1 MNNNPE
7 ILTIVNK
14 LVTDAAN
21 DISHMEN
28 KIYFLHDVAVVEW
41 CFRLA
46 HEVGID
52 LDTKLP
58 EFTRKGNSSLA
69 GRTISFFTDAMDELN
84 RRTGKKCRTVFAN
97 THGSHRGVEVTEVE
111 EFISVVKR
119 KLGLIL

>member
-1 MNNNPE
+1 MDRNPE

-46 HEVGID
+46 HERGLDID
-52 LDTKLP
+52 SKLP
-58 EFTRKGNSSLA
+58 ELTRKGNSSLL
-69 GRTISFFTDAMDELN
+69 GRTIAFFTEAMEELN
-84 RRTGKKCRTVFAN
+84 RRTGHKCKTVFAN
-97 THGSHRGVEVTEVE
+97 THGTHRGVEITEVE

-119 KLGLIL
+119 RLGLIP